1 MYIQLTSLSY
11 ALIFVFFRKRHEE
24 LINKLD
30 KQQESQKE
38 VLQKL
43 QSQYQQMQ
51 QKTMKAQ

>member
-1 MYIQLTSLSY
+1 MYIHLAWLSY
-11 ALIFVFFRKRHEE
+11 ALIFIFFRKRHEE

>member
-1 MYIQLTSLSY
+1 MYIQLISLSY